1 MSQVIA
7 QIGLPLIAVLV
18 PMIVAL
24 FKKALPQIP
33 KPLLPLL
40 AAVLGVIGDLAASY
54 LSGAPSNSVL
64 GALLGFGGVGLR
76 ELIDQMR
83 KAVAEA

>member
-1 MSQVIA
+1 MSQLIG

-18 PMIVAL
+18 PLVVAL

-40 AAVLGVIGDLAASY
+40 AAVLGVIGDLATSY
-54 LSGAPSNSVL
+54 LSGAPSNTIV
-64 GALLGFGGVGLR
+64 GALVGFGGVGLR
-76 ELIDQMR
+76 ELIDQMK

>member
-1 MSQVIA
+1 MSQLIG

-18 PMIVAL
+18 PLVVAL
-24 FKKALPQIP
+24 FKEALPQIP

-40 AAVLGVIGDLAASY
+40 AAVLGVIGDLATSY
-54 LSGAPSNSVL
+54 LSGAPSNTIV
-64 GALLGFGGVGLR
+64 GALVGFGGVGLR
-76 ELIDQMR
+76 ELIDQMK